1 MIISIIIGLC
11 IWFVVPILLEGRIKG
26 KNNKK
31 ALRMACMIIG
41 AVIICWAIF
50 NHSRYSL

>member
-11 IWFVVPILLEGRIKG
+11 IWFVVPLLLEDRVKG

-31 ALRMACMIIG
+31 ALRMICKIVG

-50 NHSRYSL
+50 NYIIYRL